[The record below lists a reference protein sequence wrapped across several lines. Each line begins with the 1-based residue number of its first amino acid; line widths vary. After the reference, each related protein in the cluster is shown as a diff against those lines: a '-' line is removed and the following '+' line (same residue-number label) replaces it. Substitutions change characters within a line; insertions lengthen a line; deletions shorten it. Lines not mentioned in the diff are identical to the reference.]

1 MPRTARSN
9 HNASVLLITQTSH
22 HPMFENNDDR
32 DHFLAMLNIAK
43 QKFKFE
49 VLAYCLLSDTSF
61 ELLVRTPYMNISKI
75 MSSLLIT
82 YTNYKKPHGKLFVQR
97 FKSKPITSLEELHKI
112 IQNVNK
118 PAQSPYNSYCVYHQL
133 MTSPL
138 NLLTRFDEACFECDV
153 RTLDEQLHEFLVEHE
168 CSFDEVIANKSLRDQ
183 CVFNLYQTTMC
194 SLKDIG
200 ELFLGLDQSTISKI
214 IKKSLQN
221 T

>member
-9 HNASVLLITQTSH
+9 SNASVILITQTSYQ
-22 HPMFENNDDR
+22 PMFEHNDDR

-43 QKFKFE
+43 QKFQFE
-49 VLAYCLLSDTSF
+49 VFAYCLLNDQSF
-61 ELLVRTPYMNISKI
+61 ELLLRTPHMNISKI
-75 MSSLLIT
+75 MSSLLIS
-82 YTNYKKPHGKLFVQR
+82 YTNYKKPQGKLFIQR
-97 FKSKPITSLEELHKI
+97 FKSKPITCLDELTSILQK
-112 IQNVNK
+112 VNK

-138 NLLTRFDEACFECDV
+138 NLLTNFDESCFECDV
-153 RTLDEQLHEFLVEHE
+153 RTLEDQLNSFLSEHE

-214 IKKSLQN
+214 IKKSLQE

>member
-9 HNASVLLITQTSH
+9 HNASVMLITQTSH
-22 HPMFENNDDR
+22 QPMFENNDDR

-43 QKFKFE
+43 QKFQFD
-49 VLAYCLLSDTSF
+49 VFAYCLLNDQSF

-82 YTNYKKPHGKLFVQR
+82 YTNYKKPQGKLFIQR
-97 FKSKPITSLEELHKI
+97 FKSKPITTIDELSNI
-112 IQNVNK
+112 IQKVNK

-153 RTLDEQLHEFLVEHE
+153 RTLDEQLNKFLVDHE
-168 CSFDEVIANKSLRDQ
+168 CSFDEVIADKSLRDQ

-214 IKKSLQN
+214 IKKSLQE